1 MGDANLG
8 SKPSPDAGGSPPPPI
23 SETMTVAEC
32 EDFIKES
39 LRNPTVRFL
48 KEHLEKSG
56 CSIGTNFVR
65 AVNCKERIA
74 GRYVRGSGIDVCSN
88 NLEFNDEV
96 QQVIIH
102 ELIRA
107 YDDCRA
113 NFDCNDCVHLTCSE
127 IRANQLSGDCH
138 YKRELLRGH
147 VKSMKGHGQECVKRR
162 TLQAVAGTP
171 LCSKIAVKDAMEAVW
186 DTCYNDTAPFD
197 RAP

>member
-74 GRYVRGSGIDVCSN
+74 GRYVRGSGI
-88 NLEFNDEV
+88 
-96 QQVIIH
+96 
-102 ELIRA
+102 
-107 YDDCRA
+107 
-113 NFDCNDCVHLTCSE
+113 
-127 IRANQLSGDCH
+127 RANQLSGDCH